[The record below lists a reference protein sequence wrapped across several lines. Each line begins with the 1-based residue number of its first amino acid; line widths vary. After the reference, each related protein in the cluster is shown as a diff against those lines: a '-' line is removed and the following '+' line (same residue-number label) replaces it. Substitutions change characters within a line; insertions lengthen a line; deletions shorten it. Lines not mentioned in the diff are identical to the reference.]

1 MQEKDLERE
10 DVFYKQDSL
19 MSIRSLSKEQEDQM
33 KRQVSS
39 EKKLLISSNQLVNLR
54 AFALTTGKK
63 IEKSITEINKDNL
76 QMDRLP

>member
-63 IEKSITEINKDNL
+63 IEKSSTEINKDNL